1 MCGVFRLNE
10 RRNKA
15 MRLVVP
21 CLTVFILSL
30 WPGLSLA
37 DASPR
42 PQTYVIGLDLSKSNP
57 LISDKGYAAR
67 AAARTA
73 KEISALP
80 LKSRVMLRT
89 FGSYDASE
97 NGLKIDQVISSHA
110 RPEVVAQGIAAI
122 IANVPKLV
130 TEGKLTAQG
139 KTNIVPFLDTM
150 AEVVDCKA
158 SDVHVVLL
166 TDGFEDS
173 EYARL
178 TRYGG
183 KLPQP
188 NEAAYRG
195 CDELLILGLGQGG
208 GSPSATKRL
217 REAWTDYA
225 TQAGFA
231 HFSGLYD
238 W

>member
-1 MCGVFRLNE
+1 MPFISKWALAACLVSGFAFGTGAAQANE
-10 RRNKA
+10 A
-15 MRLVVP
+15 
-21 CLTVFILSL
+21 IE
-30 WPGLSLA
+30 GGHH
-37 DASPR
+37 R
-42 PQTYVIGLDLSKSNP
+42 PQTFVIGLDLSKSNP
-57 LISDKGYAAR
+57 LISDKGYAER

-73 KEISALP
+73 KEIAALP

-89 FGSYDASE
+89 FGSYDGSA
-97 NGLKIDQVISSHA
+97 NGLKVDQVISSHA
-110 RPEVVAQGIAAI
+110 RPDAVAQGIAQL
-122 IANVPKLV
+122 IANVPELV
-130 TEGKLTAQG
+130 ARGKLEAQG

-150 AEVVDCKA
+150 SQVVDCRE

-173 EYARL
+173 EYAHL

-183 KLPQP
+183 TLPAP
-188 NEAAYRG
+188 ATPTYRG
-195 CDELLILGLGQGG
+195 CNELLILGLGQGG

-217 REAWTDYA
+217 RLAWSAYA
-225 TQAGFA
+225 KAAGFQ

>member
-1 MCGVFRLNE
+1 MIMLRVCPFSVGLLF
-10 RRNKA
+10 A
-15 MRLVVP
+15 IA
-21 CLTVFILSL
+21 LT
-30 WPGLSLA
+30 GGAAQA
-37 DASPR
+37 DTSR

-57 LISDKGYAAR
+57 LVRDKDYAAR

-73 KEISALP
+73 KEIGALP

-89 FGSYDASE
+89 FGSYDASA

-110 RPEVVAQGIAAI
+110 RPDAVAQGIATL

-130 TEGKLTAQG
+130 DEGKLTAQG

-150 AEVVDCKA
+150 AEVVDCRA

-173 EYARL
+173 EYAHL
-178 TRYGG
+178 TKSGG
-183 KLPQP
+183 TLP
-188 NEAAYRG
+188 AASFPAYQG

-208 GSPSATKRL
+208 GSPAATKRL
-217 REAWTDYA
+217 REAWAGYA
-225 TQAGFA
+225 GSAGFER
-231 HFSGLYD
+231 FSGLYD

>member
-1 MCGVFRLNE
+1 
-10 RRNKA
+10 
-15 MRLVVP
+15 MRQLFGFVVAL
-21 CLTVFILSL
+21 CLAGFS
-30 WPGLSLA
+30 SAQA
-37 DASPR
+37 DTAR

-57 LISDKGYAAR
+57 LVSDKAYAAR

-73 KEISALP
+73 KEITALP

-89 FGSYDASE
+89 FGSYEASA
-97 NGLKIDQVISSHA
+97 NGLKVDQMITSHA
-110 RPEVVAQGIAAI
+110 RPEAVAQGIATL
-122 IANVPKLV
+122 IANVPTLV
-130 TEGKLTAQG
+130 AQGKLKAQA

-150 AEVVDCKA
+150 AEVVDCNA

-178 TRYGG
+178 TRTGG
-183 KLPQP
+183 SLPVP
-188 NEAAYRG
+188 TDAAYRG

-208 GSPSATKRL
+208 NSPAATKRL
-217 REAWTDYA
+217 RAAWAAYA
-225 TQAGFA
+225 TAAGFER
-231 HFSGLYD
+231 FSGLYD

>member
-1 MCGVFRLNE
+1 MHFVSKWVLATCLVSGFAFGTGAAWANDAMQGV
-10 RRNKA
+10 
-15 MRLVVP
+15 
-21 CLTVFILSL
+21 SH
-30 WPGLSLA
+30 
-37 DASPR
+37 R
-42 PQTYVIGLDLSKSNP
+42 PQTFVIGLDLSKSNP
-57 LISDKGYAAR
+57 LVRDKGYAER

-73 KEISALP
+73 KEIAALP

-89 FGSYDASE
+89 FGSYDGSA
-97 NGLKIDQVISSHA
+97 NGLKVDQVISSHA
-110 RPEVVAQGIAAI
+110 RPEAVAQGIARL
-122 IANVPKLV
+122 IANVPALV
-130 TEGKLTAQG
+130 ARGKLKAQG

-150 AEVVDCKA
+150 SQVVDCRE

-173 EYARL
+173 EYAHL

-183 KLPQP
+183 KLPAPTTQT
-188 NEAAYRG
+188 YRG

-217 REAWTDYA
+217 RLAWSDYA
-225 TQAGFA
+225 KAAGFR

>member
-1 MCGVFRLNE
+1 M
-10 RRNKA
+10 RRA
-15 MRLVVP
+15 LLLCLGLV
-21 CLTVFILSL
+21 LAA
-30 WPGLSLA
+30 GAALA
-37 DASPR
+37 DSPR

-57 LISDKGYAAR
+57 LVRDKAYATR

-73 KEISALP
+73 KEIGALP

-89 FGSYDASE
+89 FGSYDGSA

-110 RPEVVAQGIAAI
+110 RPDAVAQGIATL

-130 TEGKLTAQG
+130 DEGKLTAQG

-150 AEVVDCKA
+150 AEVVDCGA

-173 EYARL
+173 EYAHL
-178 TRYGG
+178 TKSGG
-183 KLPQP
+183 ALPVP
-188 NEAAYRG
+188 SSPAYQG

-208 GSPSATKRL
+208 GSPAGS
-217 REAWTDYA
+217 
-225 TQAGFA
+225 AGFER
-231 HFSGLYD
+231 FSGLYD

>member
-1 MCGVFRLNE
+1 MRFCSTWVLAALLVSGFVFGTGAARANE
-10 RRNKA
+10 A
-15 MRLVVP
+15 EVQSGDQG
-21 CLTVFILSL
+21 FLS
-30 WPGLSLA
+30 PK
-37 DASPR
+37 
-42 PQTYVIGLDLSKSNP
+42 TYVIGLDLSKSNP
-57 LISDKGYAAR
+57 LVRDKGYAAR

-89 FGSYDASE
+89 FGSYDGSE

-110 RPEVVAQGIAAI
+110 RPDDVARGIATI
-122 IANVPKLV
+122 IASVPKLV
-130 TEGKLTAQG
+130 KEGKLQAQG

-150 AEVVDCKA
+150 SQVVNCDQ
-158 SDVHVVLL
+158 SEVHVVLL

-173 EYARL
+173 EYAHL

-183 KLPQP
+183 KLPLPSQP
-188 NEAAYRG
+188 DYKG

-217 REAWTDYA
+217 RASWQAYAEA
-225 TQAGFA
+225 AGFQ
-231 HFSGLYD
+231 HFYGLYD

>member
-1 MCGVFRLNE
+1 M
-10 RRNKA
+10 RRFFA
-15 MRLVVP
+15 SVVTLCVLGFAP
-21 CLTVFILSL
+21 AY
-30 WPGLSLA
+30 A
-37 DASPR
+37 DGR

-57 LISDKGYAAR
+57 LVSDKDYAAR
-67 AAARTA
+67 AAARAA
-73 KEISALP
+73 KEITALP

-89 FGSYDASE
+89 FGSYEASA
-97 NGLKIDQVISSHA
+97 NGLKVDQVITSHA
-110 RPEVVAQGIAAI
+110 RPEAVAKGIATL
-122 IANVPKLV
+122 IANVPELV
-130 TEGKLTAQG
+130 AQGKLKAQG

-150 AEVVDCKA
+150 AEVVDCKS

-178 TRYGG
+178 TRAGG
-183 KLPQP
+183 SLPVP
-188 NEAAYRG
+188 KEATYKG

-208 GSPSATKRL
+208 NSPAATKRL
-217 REAWTDYA
+217 RAAWQAYAEA
-225 TQAGFA
+225 AGFS